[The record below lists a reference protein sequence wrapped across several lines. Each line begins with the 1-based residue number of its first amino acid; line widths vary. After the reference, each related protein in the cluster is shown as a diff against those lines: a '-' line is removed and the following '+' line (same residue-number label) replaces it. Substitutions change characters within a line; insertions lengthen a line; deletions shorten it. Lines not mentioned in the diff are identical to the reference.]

1 MKSKIII
8 GIFLIFIVLTSCN
21 AKGPSTIKFDG
32 KVYTLSSYDKDKKIR
47 IYEFEDKETSNYDET
62 QKNTITVEGNI
73 SEYVV
78 NYKGEN
84 YNVEGN
90 KNHISVTYPNGE
102 KANASYGD
110 NVGGFGSF
118 GNVSGYPDIDDFR
131 DLVLVDN
138 SLEFN
143 GGQFLISLVLII
155 FSLICVISP
164 EVGWYLN
171 RGWMYKKAEPSD
183 LYLGVGRISGVIGC
197 IIGILLLFTSCSA

>member
-8 GIFLIFIVLTSCN
+8 GIFLILIVLTSCN
-21 AKGPSTIKFDG
+21 TKGPSTIKFDG
-32 KVYTLSSYDKDKKIR
+32 KVYTLSSYDKDKKTR
-47 IYEFEDKETSNYDET
+47 IYELENKESFNNDET

-73 SEYVV
+73 SQYVI
-78 NYKGEN
+78 NYKGKN
-84 YNVEGN
+84 YIVEGN
-90 KNHISVTYPNGE
+90 KHHISVTYPNGE

-110 NVGGFGSF
+110 NGGGFEAF

-131 DLVLVDN
+131 ELVLVDN

-143 GGQFLISLVLII
+143 GGQFLVSIGLII
-155 FSLICVISP
+155 FSLLCVISP

-171 RGWMYKKAEPSD
+171 RGWVYKKAESSD
-183 LYLGVGRISGVIGC
+183 FYLGVCRISGVIGC